1 MLESKLQLD
10 YPKKVKKWMIP
21 MITKIAKVFS
31 TIILLYVLF
40 LSFLVF
46 ANPFVLLKEF
56 STSIGLTEKVKI
68 KAITTADSEKWDSL
82 IREETSKGTVSAE
95 KLKELHSKVENE
107 AQNYT
112 YRYKINYYAY
122 FRYLVVGALFLK
134 WAQSLTLK
142 LAHTRSE

>member
-31 TIILLYVLF
+31 MIILLYVLF

-56 STSIGLTEKVKI
+56 SASIGLTEKVKM

-82 IREETSKGTVSAE
+82 IREETSKGTVSPE
-95 KLKELHSKVENE
+95 KLKELQSKVEHE
-107 AQNYT
+107 AQSYT
-112 YRYKINYYAY
+112 YRYRINYYAY

-134 WAQSLTLK
+134 WAQSFTLK
-142 LAHTRSE
+142 LAHARRD

>member
-1 MLESKLQLD
+1 MML
-10 YPKKVKKWMIP
+10 P
-21 MITKIAKVFS
+21 MIIKIAKVFS
-31 TIILLYVLF
+31 MIILLYVLI

-56 STSIGLTEKVKI
+56 SASIGLTEKVKI

-95 KLKELHSKVENE
+95 KLKELHSRVENE
-107 AQNYT
+107 AQSHT

-122 FRYLVVGALFLK
+122 FRYLVVGALLLK

-142 LAHTRSE
+142 LAHARRD